1 VASAAADPPARAA
14 GGRPAAEDLPVSTR
28 YAEGPIGVGVF
39 AGPRSAD
46 LRGNNRL
53 VQLDKGPHHIFTFPI
68 DQLPDLLRVLEH
80 VVHVE
85 LPDRPS
91 LTPLERLEALETRAL
106 QLTAGFERL
115 DKELHDQGNR
125 IGGEV
130 MKVDLRVSKLEEQPG
145 TLRALVA
152 LEDGLYKFDEQESVR
167 AVRAAR
173 LELEAEAR
181 R

>member
-1 VASAAADPPARAA
+1 
-14 GGRPAAEDLPVSTR
+14 VSTR

-68 DQLPDLLRVLEH
+68 EQLPELLRVLEH
-80 VVHVE
+80 VAHAE
-85 LPDRPS
+85 LPDRPE

-106 QLTAGFERL
+106 QLTGCFERL
-115 DKELHDQGNR
+115 EKELHDQGNR

-145 TLRALVA
+145 TLRVLVA
-152 LEDGLYKFDEQESVR
+152 LEEQLYKADMQNTAA
-167 AVRAAR
+167 AVRTAR
-173 LELEAEAR
+173 NAFEAEPR

>member
-1 VASAAADPPARAA
+1 
-14 GGRPAAEDLPVSTR
+14 VSTS
-28 YAEGPIGVGVF
+28 YSQGPIAVGVYCGP
-39 AGPRSAD
+39 AGPD
-46 LRGNNRL
+46 NRRR
-53 VQLDKGPHHIFTFPI
+53 VQLDAGGGMITFPI
-68 DQLPDLLRVLEH
+68 HQLPDLLRVLEH